1 MSIPGWLSK
10 AWYLRSL
17 GAVVLM
23 GLGIAHAQHAST
35 VLSNELAY
43 SSFESNS
50 LNYSSS
56 SEFAL
61 VNLSSADPSASAAPA
76 AAGGQYDNN
85 TGGGG
90 RHYAWVGGGGF
101 NAPIGNDAPYITW
114 GGNFTAGGG
123 LHFSHGLSALGEF
136 SFFDNKLPGA
146 FVAAGGGQ
154 AGNTH
159 IFALTVDPV
168 MDLFPKRTNSIYV
181 VGGGGFYHKSTNF
194 NVLGGYDFYG
204 YPVYV
209 TANSFSSNQGGLNL
223 GFGLTHRLGG
233 VYGDGQMKIF
243 GEARYTWIATPSIGK
258 NSPNGLGRTEIIPV
272 TFGVRW

>member
-1 MSIPGWLSK
+1 M
-10 AWYLRSL
+10 
-17 GAVVLM
+17 
-23 GLGIAHAQHAST
+23 
-35 VLSNELAY
+35 
-43 SSFESNS
+43 
-50 LNYSSS
+50 
-56 SEFAL
+56 
-61 VNLSSADPSASAAPA
+61 ADPGAPA
-76 AAGGQYDNN
+76 TPASGGGPYDSNA
-85 TGGGG
+85 GGGG

-101 NAPIGNDAPYITW
+101 NAPIGNDNPYITW

-123 LHFSHGLSALGEF
+123 LHFSRGLAVLGEF

-159 IFALTVDPV
+159 IIALTVDPIL
-168 MDLFPKRTNSIYV
+168 DLLPKRTNSVYL
-181 VGGGGFYHKSTNF
+181 VGGGGYYHKSTNF

-209 TANSFSSNQGGLNL
+209 TANSFSSNQLGVNF

-233 VYGDGQMKIF
+233 VYGDGQMKLF
-243 GEARYTWIATPSIGK
+243 GEARYTWIATPRIGP